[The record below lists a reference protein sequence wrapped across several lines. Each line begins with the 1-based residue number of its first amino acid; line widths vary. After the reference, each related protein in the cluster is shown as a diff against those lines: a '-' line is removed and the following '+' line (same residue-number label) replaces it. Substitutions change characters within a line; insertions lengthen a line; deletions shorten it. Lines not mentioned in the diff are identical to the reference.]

1 MKLLIIS
8 CLAATSLGQLIHH
21 PGGAITPIHHA
32 NLHATANH
40 LATRFGY
47 VHGYYGK
54 REAEADPQ
62 LVQHWNGA
70 VTPIH
75 HANFVATQNHL
86 LAKFGHFG
94 KREAE
99 ADPQLVY
106 HLNGAVTPFHAA
118 NFHAT
123 AAHLATK
130 GFVYGK
136 REAEA
141 DPQFLVHAL
150 PYAYFHP
157 LVAHPN
163 GALVPLEPADVQKAR
178 AEHLAAK
185 AAA

>member
-1 MKLLIIS
+1 MG
-8 CLAATSLGQLIHH
+8 TSLGQLIHH

-62 LVQHWNGA
+62 LV
-70 VTPIH
+70 
-75 HANFVATQNHL
+75 
-86 LAKFGHFG
+86 
-94 KREAE
+94 
-99 ADPQLVY
+99 Y
-106 HLNGAVTPFHAA
+106 HVNGAVTPFHAA

-130 GFVYGK
+130 GYFYGK